1 MNEITAMANMEGVKI
16 LPGNLEKGDW
26 LNCIAEGIDELSVT
40 ERLIISLFYY
50 ESLTIKEISLVLEMS
65 EPEVSKIHY
74 DKTLE
79 LLNR

>member
-1 MNEITAMANMEGVKI
+1 MSEITTMANMEEVNI
-16 LPGNLEKGDW
+16 LPRKLEKDDW

-40 ERLIISLFYY
+40 ERLIVSLFYY
-50 ESLTIKEISLVLEMS
+50 EGLTIKEISLVLEMS
-65 EPEVSKIHY
+65 ESEVSKIHY